1 MPSVAPNI
9 TVGST
14 PTISVDSISG
24 VSYNQINQ
32 SIGSFNYL
40 VKNIY
45 IYSSN
50 ISQLLQPIGLKKYN
64 KFGDKHIMVLQPMID
79 PYQDLSAL
87 NQTTRGL
94 DYAFDSNNGFYPTI
108 SANTTATFQIDT
120 TQLSDDELLG
130 GRSNFDEIEF
140 LTDYLNDF

>member
-9 TVGST
+9 TVGTT
-14 PTISVDSISG
+14 PTIAVDSVNG

-32 SIGSFNYL
+32 SLGSFNYL

-50 ISQLLQPIGLKKYN
+50 IDQLLQPIGLKKYN
-64 KFGDKHIMVLQPMID
+64 KFGDKHIRVLQPIID
-79 PYQDLSAL
+79 PYQTSSSL
-87 NQTTRGL
+87 NQTTIGL

-120 TQLSDDELLG
+120 TQLSAEDYLSG
-130 GRSNFDEIEF
+130 KSNFDDIEF

>member
-1 MPSVAPNI
+1 MPSVPPNI
-9 TVGST
+9 SVGST
-14 PTISVDSISG
+14 PFIAVDSISG

-32 SIGSFNYL
+32 SIGAFNYL

-50 ISQLLQPIGLKKYN
+50 INQLLQPIGLKKYN
-64 KFGDKHIMVLQPMID
+64 KFGDKHIRVLQPMID
-79 PYQDLSAL
+79 PYQNLSAI
-87 NQTTRGL
+87 NQTTIGL

-108 SANTTATFQIDT
+108 SANTTATYQIDT
-120 TQLSDDELLG
+120 TQLSGDDLLN

>member
-1 MPSVAPNI
+1 MPSVPPNI

-14 PTISVDSISG
+14 PTIVVDSISG

-32 SIGSFNYL
+32 SIGSFSYL

-50 ISQLLQPIGLKKYN
+50 LDQLLQPIGLKKYN
-64 KFGDKHIMVLQPMID
+64 KFGDKHIRVLQPMID
-79 PYQDLSAL
+79 PYQTSSAL
-87 NQTTRGL
+87 NQTTIGL
-94 DYAFDSNNGFYPTI
+94 DYAFDSNNGFYPII

-120 TQLSDDELLG
+120 RQISADELLNI
-130 GRSNFDEIEF
+130 RSNFEDIEF